1 MSTHLRIA
9 SVDVDTRHW
18 IGGRR
23 IASSDTFELL
33 SPIDQQPL
41 GEICAASAGE
51 VDEAVRAARN
61 AFPEWAALG
70 PTGRRPILE
79 RLATRIRHHTQDLA
93 IVETHDN
100 GSLLIGNEKNIVA
113 RSAHNIAFFAEL
125 ASQIDGGVIAG
136 DTVDNHVRYEPAGVA
151 ALSHAL
157 ERTVDAE
164 HVEGGSCPGSWQHRG
179 AQTAGMG
186 SAHLLNA
193 G

>member
-1 MSTHLRIA
+1 MSRHLRIA
-9 SVDVDTRHW
+9 SVEVDTRHW

-51 VDEAVRAARN
+51 VDEAVLAARN

-70 PTGRRPILE
+70 PTGRKPILE

-136 DTVDNHVRYEPAGVA
+136 REPGQGRTAEGVA
-151 ALSHAL
+151 
-157 ERTVDAE
+157 
-164 HVEGGSCPGSWQHRG
+164 G
-179 AQTAGMG
+179 ARRI
-186 SAHLLNA
+186 HLLDLGGGDVDRVVA
-193 G
+193 QDDARPARSPGDEDHAPRRDCHVIE